1 MDDTTESTKGLDTL
15 AFNGGLALSIDDISL
30 GGECRS
36 GITTAIERRGEYA
49 QSLDDSSTGLAIDP
63 LVREVI
69 PPEQAPS
76 ATNRALAL
84 DGIAITNRPL
94 TQKNFSCAPGGL
106 PAPWAIVANTKQTH
120 FAFAAANIVGL
131 VIALA

>member
-15 AFNGGLALSIDDISL
+15 AFNGGMALSIDDISL

-36 GITTAIERRGEYA
+36 GITTAIERRGECA
-49 QSLDDSSTGLAIDP
+49 QRLADSSTGLAIDP

-84 DGIAITNRPL
+84 DGIAITNRQL
-94 TQKNFSCAPGGL
+94 TQKNFSGAPGGL

-120 FAFAAANIVGL
+120 FAFAAANVVGL